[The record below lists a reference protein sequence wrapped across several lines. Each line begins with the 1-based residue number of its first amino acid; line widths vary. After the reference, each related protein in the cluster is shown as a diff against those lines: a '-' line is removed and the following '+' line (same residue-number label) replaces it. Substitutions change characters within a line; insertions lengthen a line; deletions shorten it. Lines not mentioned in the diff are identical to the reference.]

1 MSSSNNN
8 QLLFNSLEN
17 ESQTPSGDFGL
28 NSNRILLYSHQKMI
42 QESESKGSA
51 STTDH
56 SDQET
61 SLEEAPVSQEN
72 HISLEV
78 PIQNNFGENNQNDEV
93 SHRELP
99 IMQDFQEDINET
111 ETLFGAEQ
119 ALIDN
124 EYMKDFYGNSYLR
137 KVCAILITCIISTPI
152 CLEILDKKDCSLEL
166 LIVMFFCVLYL
177 GLEDVIEYYGPE
189 QASWK
194 KKECLYTAIDKGA
207 AVFFLIFMNFKFCQV
222 ITGKFLLLAPLPF
235 VVSTVFYAVR
245 SNAPKCLKEFNI
257 VMKLIYSSQT
267 CLIVLKLSKCIDYDW
282 VETFFPLLL
291 YAGSWACYAI
301 LISILLVSVTASSMF
316 ERGSSGSSRCMV
328 FLKRVIN
335 YTWYILYSGLSAL
348 FLGIIV
354 LSLRDLNTSDN
365 ENDLLRRFIQFGGYY
380 CSFLLGY
387 TVIFYNFIK
396 SFVMDFKDTVEFY
409 SGNTVKMTDIPSG
422 YAFESQTEMKT
433 MNLLKVSSTYFS
445 EVPKGYKEGED
456 LEAQQKTQEQ
466 EEVLCYI
473 CEKNLPDAVL
483 MSCRHGG
490 VCCECAV
497 ESLRSKNQCMQCR
510 SPVESLYKINE
521 KGSGKTVVEAQ
532 EYIRIIPVNLDF

>member
-1 MSSSNNN
+1 MNND
-8 QLLFNSLEN
+8 
-17 ESQTPSGDFGL
+17 SQSRDL
-28 NSNRILLYSHQKMI
+28 QINSNEILLYSHQKLT
-42 QESESKGSA
+42 QDQRESESRASA

-61 SLEEAPVSQEN
+61 SLDEAPN
-72 HISLEV
+72 HMSLEV
-78 PIQNNFGENNQNDEV
+78 PVQNHFGEENQNGEI
-93 SHRELP
+93 SPREMP
-99 IMQDFQEDINET
+99 IAQDFQEDVSDT

-119 ALIDN
+119 ALIDT

-152 CLEILDKKDCSLEL
+152 CLEMLDKKDCFLEL

-194 KKECLYTAIDKGA
+194 KKECLYKAMDKGA
-207 AVFFLIFMNFKFCQV
+207 AIFFLIFMNFKFCQV

-235 VVSTVFYAVR
+235 IVSTVFYAIK
-245 SNAPKCLKEFNI
+245 SDAPKCLKEFNI

-267 CLIVLKLSKCIDYDW
+267 VLIALKLSKCIDYDW

-301 LISILLVSVTASSMF
+301 LITILLISVTASSMF
-316 ERGSSGSSRCMV
+316 ERSSSTSSRCMI

-348 FLGIIV
+348 FLGITV

-396 SFVMDFKDTVEFY
+396 GFVVDFKDTVEFY
-409 SGNTVKMTDIPSG
+409 SGNTIKMADVPSG
-422 YAFESQTEMKT
+422 YAFESQAEIKT

-445 EVPKGYKEGED
+445 QVPKGYKEGED

-483 MSCRHGG
+483 MSCGHGG

-521 KGSGKTVVEAQ
+521 KDSGKTVVEAQ
-532 EYIRIIPVNLDF
+532 EYIRIVAVNYDF